1 MNDYQN
7 EQLNDFVIV
16 TKHLETIS
24 VEDKK
29 SIANEMEEYL
39 LFRRQVDNF
48 FSDNCAEECTQKCF
62 QSRLSACCSK
72 DSIITFFADFLVNV
86 LFSEKRDV
94 DQLMDALKQPNTGYK
109 CVYLG
114 KEGCRWKVKPIVC
127 AVFLC
132 NKAKEKVFHQKP
144 GLKDTW
150 EKLLIMDK
158 KFRWPDRPVLFD
170 RLEQYFI
177 DAGYDSPSMYLHN
190 SPGLLN
196 VKRRAEKTNP

>member
-1 MNDYQN
+1 MNSYQK
-7 EQLNDFVIV
+7 EQLNDFIIV

-24 VEDKK
+24 REEKTSLK
-29 SIANEMEEYL
+29 NEVEEYV
-39 LFRRQVDNF
+39 LFRKQVDDF
-48 FSDNCAEECTQKCF
+48 LSDNFAEECTQKCF

-72 DSIITFFADFLVNV
+72 DSIITFFADFVINV
-86 LFSEKRDV
+86 LFSPKSEV
-94 DQLMDALKQPNTGYK
+94 GALMDVLKQPNTGYK

-127 AVFLC
+127 ATFLC

-144 GLKDTW
+144 GLKETW
-150 EKLLIMDK
+150 DKFLLMDK

-177 DAGYDSPSMYLHN
+177 EAGYDSSSMYLHN

-196 VKRRAEKTNP
+196 VKKRAEIST